1 MNIEKIKICGCYAK
15 QPIGEF
21 FVGVIPS
28 DVLCKITYTDT
39 RRIDNRLIEKYA
51 GLNRP
56 INPLRV
62 KEIGQ
67 YVETADATF
76 PNSIIV
82 AIDSENISQQDE
94 HSITIR
100 VQEDVAKIIDGQ
112 HRISGLQT
120 SQDVKFD
127 LVISIFVD
135 IPIEDQA
142 EIFSIINLKQARVDK
157 SVVYDL
163 FDLSDERSPQKT
175 SHDIAKSLNS
185 DSDSPFYQK
194 IKMLGRNPKLLGS
207 DDVLYKAPLTQAAF
221 IKSLLPMISDN
232 PDRDRDLL
240 KRGNEIECSSGAKET
255 RAIFCK
261 YFKNKEDAVIIR
273 ILTNYFNAVKETFPQ
288 EWENNNNPL
297 SKTIGYGALMRFLR
311 TNLFPIGEEKKDL
324 SKDFFKGYFI
334 KAKDKI
340 EFTFERYAP
349 AGKGESEIYRDL
361 KKFIFGTENE
371 N

>member
-1 MNIEKIKICGCYAK
+1 MNIEKIKICGCFAK

-21 FVGVIPS
+21 FVGVISS
-28 DVLCKITYTDT
+28 DILCTITYTDT
-39 RRIDNRLIEKYA
+39 RRIDSRLIEKYA

-56 INPLRV
+56 VSQSRV
-62 KEIGQ
+62 KEISY
-67 YVETADATF
+67 YVGTADATF

-82 AIDSENISQQDE
+82 AIDSENIIHQDE
-94 HSITIR
+94 HSLTIKI
-100 VQEDVAKIIDGQ
+100 QEDVAKIIDGQ
-112 HRISGLQT
+112 HRISGLQAN
-120 SQDVKFD
+120 QNAKFD
-127 LVISIFVD
+127 LVVSIFVD

-163 FDLSDERSPQKT
+163 FDLSNERSPQKT

-194 IKMLGRNPKLLGS
+194 IKMLGRNPKLLDG
-207 DDVLYKAPLTQAAF
+207 DILYKAPLTQAAF

-240 KRGNEIECSSGAKET
+240 KRGEKIQCSSNGKEN

-261 YFKNKEDAVIIR
+261 YFRDNEDAVIAR
-273 ILTNYFNAVKETFPQ
+273 IMTNYFNAVKEVFPQ

-311 TNLFPIGEEKKDL
+311 ADLFSIGEREKDL
-324 SKDFFKGYFI
+324 SKDFFKGYFA
-334 KAKDKI
+334 KAKNQVD
-340 EFTFERYAP
+340 FTFERYAP
-349 AGKGESEIYRDL
+349 AGKGESDIYRDL
-361 KKFIFGTENE
+361 KRIILGE
-371 N
+371 